1 MGDETSRFE
10 RTGESEQER
19 LNRNLGELLQE
30 LRVSQTGVQILFAFL
45 LALPF
50 AQRFTKVTTFQR
62 DVYFCA
68 LLLAAAASAF
78 FIAPVSAHRL
88 LFRRRGKEHLIYSSN
103 WMAIAGLGCLA
114 VAIVAVILLVSDFL
128 FGAPVA
134 AVATS
139 VAFLLFVVLWY
150 LLPLR
155 WLIRHGWPDRE
166 DSSSRQAS
174 RDGAER
180 QQ

>member
-1 MGDETSRFE
+1 MEEGTDRSK

-19 LNRNLGELLQE
+19 LNRNMNELLQE

-50 AQRFTKVTTFQR
+50 AQRFTKVTPFQR
-62 DVYFCA
+62 DVYFVT
-68 LLLAAAASAF
+68 LLLAAASGAF

-88 LFRRRGKEHLIYSSN
+88 LFRRQGKEHLISSSN
-103 WMAIAGLGCLA
+103 WMAIAGLACLA
-114 VAIVAVILLVSDFL
+114 VAIVGVILLISDFL
-128 FGAPVA
+128 FSA
-134 AVATS
+134 AVAVPVTAG
-139 VAFLLFVVLWY
+139 AFLLFFGLWY

-155 WLIRHGWPDRE
+155 WLIRHKWPE
-166 DSSSRQAS
+166 PE
-174 RDGAER
+174 ER

>member
-1 MGDETSRFE
+1 MEEGTDRSK

-19 LNRNLGELLQE
+19 LNRNMNELLQE

-50 AQRFTKVTTFQR
+50 AQRFTKVTPFQR
-62 DVYFCA
+62 DVYFVT
-68 LLLAAAASAF
+68 LLLAAASGAF

-88 LFRRRGKEHLIYSSN
+88 LFRRQGKEHLISSSN
-103 WMAIAGLGCLA
+103 WMAIAGLACLA
-114 VAIVAVILLVSDFL
+114 VAIVGVILLISDFL
-128 FGAPVA
+128 FSA
-134 AVATS
+134 AVAVPVTAG
-139 VAFLLFVVLWY
+139 AFLLFFGLWY

-155 WLIRHGWPDRE
+155 WLIRHNWPE
-166 DSSSRQAS
+166 PE
-174 RDGAER
+174 ER

>member
-1 MGDETSRFE
+1 MEEGTSRFE
-10 RTGESEQER
+10 RTGESEQDR
-19 LNRNLGELLQE
+19 LNRNLNELLQE

-62 DVYFCA
+62 DVYFGT
-68 LLLAAAASAF
+68 LLLSAAASAF

-114 VAIVAVILLVSDFL
+114 VAIVGVILLVSDFL
-128 FGAPVA
+128 FSTAIA
-134 AVATS
+134 AVSTS
-139 VAFLLFVVLWY
+139 IAFLLFVVLWY

-155 WLIRHGWPDRE
+155 WLIRHGWPARE
-166 DSSSRQAS
+166 DDSAAPAS
-174 RDGAER
+174 RES
-180 QQ
+180 

>member
-1 MGDETSRFE
+1 MEEGTRPSE
-10 RTGESEQER
+10 RTAHTGESEQER
-19 LNRNLGELLQE
+19 LNRNLNELLQE

-62 DVYFCA
+62 DVYFVT

-88 LFRRRGKEHLIYSSN
+88 LFRRKGKEHLIYSSN

-114 VAIVAVILLVSDFL
+114 VAIVGVILLISDFL
-128 FGAPVA
+128 FGAVTA
-134 AVATS
+134 AVSTGI
-139 VAFLLFVVLWY
+139 AFLLFVVLWY

-155 WLIRHGWPDRE
+155 WLIRHGWPEAEDR
-166 DSSSRQAS
+166 SAPPPR
-174 RDGAER
+174 RDG
-180 QQ
+180 

>member
-1 MGDETSRFE
+1 MEEETTRFE

-19 LNRNLGELLQE
+19 LNRNLNELLQE

-62 DVYFCA
+62 DVYFA
-68 LLLAAAASAF
+68 TLLLTAAASAF

-88 LFRRRGKEHLIYSSN
+88 LFRRQGKDHLIASSN
-103 WMAIAGLGCLA
+103 WMALAGLGCLA
-114 VAIVAVILLVSDFL
+114 VAIVCVILLISDFL
-128 FGAPVA
+128 FGAVTA
-134 AVATS
+134 AVSTGL
-139 VAFLLFVVLWY
+139 AFLLFVVLWY

-155 WLIRHGWPDRE
+155 WLIRHGWPEREERSALPPRGDR
-166 DSSSRQAS
+166 
-174 RDGAER
+174 
-180 QQ
+180 